1 MTINKSLDN
10 LLKNTLLSLYSDC
23 PTITDALLQCDFS
36 KVNRSFRENLFAR
49 IDEEAYWH
57 MDEILHSDEY
67 VAYKNAIDLASL
79 AITDELA
86 GLIEFVVSEGGAKQ

>member
-1 MTINKSLDN
+1 MTRTLDT
-10 LLKNTLLSLYSDC
+10 LLRNTLLSLYADSDE
-23 PTITDALLQCDFS
+23 ITDALLQCDFS

-86 GLIEFVVSEGGAKQ
+86 DLIEFVVQEGGAKQ